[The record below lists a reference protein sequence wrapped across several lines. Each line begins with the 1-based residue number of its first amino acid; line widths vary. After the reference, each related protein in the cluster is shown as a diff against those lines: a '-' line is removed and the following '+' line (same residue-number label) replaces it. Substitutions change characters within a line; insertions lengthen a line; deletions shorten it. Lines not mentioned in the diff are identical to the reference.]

1 MSRHSGDAGPSSPAT
16 MGTPPPSSSPSSK
29 PAPDVR
35 VLRVAQVD
43 AGRLDDELVS
53 LLREQFNRMFAM
65 VFPGAVTRRQS
76 ELTLLLDALV
86 FYFTVWSHRPT
97 PGMELMNLR
106 YRDERPS
113 SSSSGSSSSSQRST
127 GRTGMEGASCA
138 SRSALRHRVRRRAV
152 PGQLRRAMGAGLG
165 GPRGSWRRAASNAVN
180 ALEATYSA
188 LALLNLFAFLNRGR
202 YRTLT
207 ERALRTR
214 LVYDEPHARRMVS
227 YEYLNRQLV
236 WREVSELALFVL
248 PMVSAP
254 RLRRA
259 ASRAFGA
266 GPGVA
271 RGGDGVGG
279 AEGGAEGTVGPCV
292 ECGADPAGARY
303 ASTSCGHAFCYY
315 CAAARAGIRGTGYVC
330 HGADPRAQDAAGS
343 RGGRG
348 HEARREG
355 RWPDAGGAGGI
366 ETYFK
371 VLHQPLAQFRWASRP
386 VSLRCGKIPRRS
398 RLAEAASERQILESP
413 IPARPSSS
421 LSTSPFRRSQPMT
434 ILSPSMNL
442 YSGTSR
448 LYGAGPLRMRP
459 DAS

>member
-1 MSRHSGDAGPSSPAT
+1 MSLHAGDAGPSSPAT

-53 LLREQFNRMFAM
+53 LLREQFNRVFAM

-113 SSSSGSSSSSQRST
+113 SSSSSGSSSSSQRST
-127 GRTGMEGASCA
+127 GRTGMEGAKLSVSQRLLYGTA
-138 SRSALRHRVRRRAV
+138 FVGGRFAWSK
-152 PGQLRRAMGAGLG
+152 LRRAIGAGRWADE
-165 GPRGSWRRAASNAVN
+165 PEGSWRRVASSAVN

-188 LALLNLFAFLNRGR
+188 LALVNLLAFLNRGR

-214 LVYDEPHARRMVS
+214 LVYGEPHARRMVS

-254 RLRRA
+254 GLRRA
-259 ASRAFGA
+259 ASRAFGG
-266 GPGVA
+266 GPGGA
-271 RGGDGVGG
+271 PGGDPGGG
-279 AEGGAEGTVGPCV
+279 AEGGAEGCRGGPCV
-292 ECGADPAGARY
+292 ECGGEPAGARY
-303 ASTSCGHAFCYY
+303 ASTPCGHAFCYY
-315 CAAARAGIRGTGYVC
+315 CAASRAGTRGDRGYTCPRCREPVRGIRQV
-330 HGADPRAQDAAGS
+330 RAEG
-343 RGGRG
+343 GGR
-348 HEARREG
+348 
-355 RWPDAGGAGGI
+355 
-366 ETYFK
+366 
-371 VLHQPLAQFRWASRP
+371 
-386 VSLRCGKIPRRS
+386 
-398 RLAEAASERQILESP
+398 
-413 IPARPSSS
+413 
-421 LSTSPFRRSQPMT
+421 
-434 ILSPSMNL
+434 
-442 YSGTSR
+442 
-448 LYGAGPLRMRP
+448 
-459 DAS
+459 

>member
-16 MGTPPPSSSPSSK
+16 MGTPSPSSSPSSK

-53 LLREQFNRMFAM
+53 LLREQFNRVFAM

-127 GRTGMEGASCA
+127 GRTGMEGAKLSVSQRLLYGTA
-138 SRSALRHRVRRRAV
+138 FVGGRFAWSK
-152 PGQLRRAMGAGLG
+152 LRRAIGAGRWADE
-165 GPRGSWRRAASNAVN
+165 PEGSWRRVASSAVN

-188 LALLNLFAFLNRGR
+188 LALVNLLAFLNRGR

-214 LVYDEPHARRMVS
+214 LVYGEPHARRMVS

-292 ECGADPAGARY
+292 ECGAEPAGARY

-315 CAAARAGIRGTGYVC
+315 CAAARAGIRGDRGYVC
-330 HGADPRAQDAAGS
+330 PRCETPVRGIRQVRAEG
-343 RGGRG
+343 GGR
-348 HEARREG
+348 
-355 RWPDAGGAGGI
+355 
-366 ETYFK
+366 
-371 VLHQPLAQFRWASRP
+371 
-386 VSLRCGKIPRRS
+386 
-398 RLAEAASERQILESP
+398 
-413 IPARPSSS
+413 
-421 LSTSPFRRSQPMT
+421 
-434 ILSPSMNL
+434 
-442 YSGTSR
+442 
-448 LYGAGPLRMRP
+448 
-459 DAS
+459 

>member
-16 MGTPPPSSSPSSK
+16 MGTPSPSSSPSSK

-113 SSSSGSSSSSQRST
+113 SSSSSSSSSSKSK
-127 GRTGMEGASCA
+127 GRTGMEGAKLSVSQRLLYGTA
-138 SRSALRHRVRRRAV
+138 FVGGRFAWSK
-152 PGQLRRAMGAGLG
+152 LRRAMGAGRWADE
-165 GPRGSWRRAASNAVN
+165 PEGSWRRAASNAVN
-180 ALEATYSA
+180 ALEATYST

-248 PMVSAP
+248 PMVSALASAREVARRRGRSGLDPGSRGAGTGSGAP
-254 RLRRA
+254 RGCRGDGRAVRRVRGRTRGGEVRFDVVRTRVLLLLRRLE
-259 ASRAFGA
+259 SRDPG
-266 GPGVA
+266 GPGV
-271 RGGDGVGG
+271 RL
-279 AEGGAEGTVGPCV
+279 
-292 ECGADPAGARY
+292 PAVRD
-303 ASTSCGHAFCYY
+303 
-315 CAAARAGIRGTGYVC
+315 ARARDT
-330 HGADPRAQDAAGS
+330 AGS

-348 HEARREG
+348 AMRPAAKDDG
-355 RWPDAGGAGGI
+355 QTLGGGA
-366 ETYFK
+366 
-371 VLHQPLAQFRWASRP
+371 P
-386 VSLRCGKIPRRS
+386 V
-398 RLAEAASERQILESP
+398 E
-413 IPARPSSS
+413 
-421 LSTSPFRRSQPMT
+421 
-434 ILSPSMNL
+434 
-442 YSGTSR
+442 
-448 LYGAGPLRMRP
+448 
-459 DAS
+459 